1 MANFSRVG
9 FGQVEPNH
17 LSMQKTAEM
26 KAQAAAEASVE
37 ILENGQFVKYN
48 AAKGTNFGQVKP
60 AADFSPM
67 SEWYMVFNEVKL
79 YDDFWRESYKD
90 FAMIRENYTPG
101 NATITHDGVGPFP
114 GQMVPR
120 IIKLNIGDS
129 YTTNCIGVGNTSGK
143 KTVEYAKEIAAEA
156 ILCPNKKTGYLVLST
171 DTDADTE
178 YQLQVA
184 KIYTMPD
191 GQPGLKLVRVK

>member
-143 KTVEYAKEIAAEA
+143 KTVEYAKEIATEA

-171 DTDADTE
+171 DEDADTE

-184 KIYTMPD
+184 KVYTMPD

>member
-26 KAQAAAEASVE
+26 KAQATAEASVE

-48 AAKGTNFGQVKP
+48 AAKGANFGEVKP

-67 SEWYMVFNEVKL
+67 GEWYMVFNEVKT

-90 FAMIRENYTPG
+90 FAMIKENYTPG

-114 GQMVPR
+114 GQMIPKVV
-120 IIKLNIGDS
+120 KLNIGDS
-129 YTTNCIGVGNTSGK
+129 YTTNCIGLGNTSGK
-143 KTVEYAKEIAAEA
+143 KKVEYAKEIAAEA

-171 DTDADTE
+171 DEDADTE

-184 KIYTMPD
+184 KVYTMPD

>member
-26 KAQAAAEASVE
+26 KAQATAEASVE

-48 AAKGTNFGQVKP
+48 AAKGTNFSQVKP

-67 SEWYMVFNEVKL
+67 NEWYMVFNEVKL

-90 FAMIRENYTPG
+90 FAMIKENYTPG

-129 YTTNCIGVGNTSGK
+129 YTTNCIGLGNTSGK
-143 KTVEYAKEIAAEA
+143 KKVEYAKEIAAEA

-171 DTDADTE
+171 DADADTE
-178 YQLQVA
+178 YQLQVS
-184 KIYTMPD
+184 KVYTMPD

>member
-26 KAQAAAEASVE
+26 KAQATAEASVE

-67 SEWYMVFNEVKL
+67 SEWYMVFNEVKT

-90 FAMIRENYTPG
+90 FAMIKENYTPG

-114 GQMVPR
+114 GQMIPR

-129 YTTNCIGVGNTSGK
+129 YTTNCIGLGNTSGK
-143 KTVEYAKEIAAEA
+143 KKVEYAKEIAAEA
-156 ILCPNKKTGYLVLST
+156 ILSPNKKTGYLVLST

-184 KIYTMPD
+184 KVYTMPD